1 MFCILLC
8 FYLWIYGMLNK
19 ISYHIMI
26 LKKQIYKILLFQMR
40 EENHSCSSTVG
51 MDHHDIQYSIFRETA
66 MDSATTGK
74 LLATTRVSTITCA
87 AVLVVQ

>member
-1 MFCILLC
+1 
-8 FYLWIYGMLNK
+8 
-19 ISYHIMI
+19 MI

-40 EENHSCSSTVG
+40 EEGHSRSSTVG

-66 MDSATTGK
+66 MDNATTGK
-74 LLATTRVSTITCA
+74 LLATTHVSTITCA